1 MKTYTYHLLLR
12 NPVTKDCKVMT
23 IVTDCDG
30 YLEASEVLRRLS
42 IYEDI
47 PQGYTL
53 MGLNV
58 GLVKDT
64 EIEEDA

>member
-23 IVTDCDG
+23 IVTDCGD
-30 YLEASEVLRRLS
+30 YLEASELLRRLS
-42 IYEDI
+42 TYEDI

-58 GLVKDT
+58 GYVKDT
-64 EIEEDA
+64 EDEEDA

>member
-1 MKTYTYHLLLR
+1 
-12 NPVTKDCKVMT
+12 MT

>member
-1 MKTYTYHLLLR
+1 MKTYSYHLLLR

-23 IVTDCDG
+23 ISTDCDG
-30 YLEASEVLRRLS
+30 YLEASELLRRLS

-47 PQGYTL
+47 PQGYVL

-58 GLVKDT
+58 GYVKDT
-64 EIEEDA
+64 EEEEDA